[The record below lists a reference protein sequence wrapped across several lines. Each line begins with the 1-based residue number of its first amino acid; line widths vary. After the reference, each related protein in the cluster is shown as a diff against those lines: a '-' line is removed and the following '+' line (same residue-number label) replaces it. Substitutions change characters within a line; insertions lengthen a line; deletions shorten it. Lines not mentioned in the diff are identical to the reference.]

1 MHTVWR
7 VSTDITL
14 INIFPMLV
22 WYWPVLQMMTFL
34 VVLKWIAVRCL
45 PRIYHKHTFLQSSI
59 SAAYFI
65 CCCTYQTSSQRP
77 CGHFILIGYIP
88 LNYCL
93 WKYLS
98 VSIKNSE
105 NNNILLCAG
114 WSSEGAWDSLRIAVN
129 EGPLFSLSTS
139 TEALWKWCWVSR
151 DTNLFLSLVL
161 QSHAVQYLPQLRFI
175 YLIYRQEGM
184 APWVWNLFIHMWKDI
199 HP

>member
-1 MHTVWR
+1 MFSFFVLSVYLGYHWLLWSKQNGGCKLTWWVLFLYR
-7 VSTDITL
+7 LYSSQL
-14 INIFPMLV
+14 LFINIF
-22 WYWPVLQMMTFL
+22 
-34 VVLKWIAVRCL
+34 
-45 PRIYHKHTFLQSSI
+45 I
-59 SAAYFI
+59 SVKI
-65 CCCTYQTSSQRP
+65 
-77 CGHFILIGYIP
+77 
-88 LNYCL
+88 
-93 WKYLS
+93 
-98 VSIKNSE
+98 SE

-184 APWVWNLFIHMWKDI
+184 APWVWNLLIHMWKETYM